1 MKVTEAVEIYLR
13 DQPVVDAVSK
23 QLDEAKKTLKAHFR
37 AKGTVAYKGVQY
49 SATPYTRLDSALAR
63 TALGP
68 KKTAECTV
76 DALRETLTLP
86 AHLRRGAVVLEQ
98 AG

>member
-1 MKVTEAVEIYLR
+1 MKLTEAAEIYLR
-13 DQPVVDAVSK
+13 DQPIVDVVSK

-37 AKGTVAYKGVQY
+37 DKGTVAYKGITY
-49 SATPYTRLDSALAR
+49 SAAISTRLDSALAR

-76 DALRETLTLP
+76 ESLRETLTLP
-86 AHLRRGAVVLEQ
+86 AHLRRGAVVL
-98 AG
+98 APTG